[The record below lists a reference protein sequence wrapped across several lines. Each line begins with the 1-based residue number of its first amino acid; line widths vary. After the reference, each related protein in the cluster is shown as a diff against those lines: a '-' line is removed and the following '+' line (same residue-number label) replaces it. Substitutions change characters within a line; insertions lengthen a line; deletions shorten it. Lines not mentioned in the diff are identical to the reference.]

1 MVENSSGALC
11 SWGVPKIFRWE
22 EMKVSLTMSA
32 DALTLTGTLGAQD
45 RGWHTGIRFLDLK
58 DPDMD
63 AEKKGKVVPSS

>member
-1 MVENSSGALC
+1 
-11 SWGVPKIFRWE
+11 
-22 EMKVSLTMSA
+22 MKVSLTMSA